1 MDENFPFD
9 VFISH
14 STKDKAVADAV
25 VSAHEKVGIRCWYA
39 PRDIPPGADWA
50 DAITKAIEECSLMV
64 LIFSGSANG
73 SQRVLDEL
81 NFAIKKGK
89 PVLPFRVEDLEPTGA
104 MELHLSSRHWLDAY
118 HPSWEAH
125 IERLVKSVQANLDV
139 EVGGEVEIQEPKAG
153 MVVAETPSKGRIL
166 RIIGLIAAGIIA
178 LAVLTF
184 IGWNTFGGGN
194 IPPTPSP
201 RLSGEPVLVENPIKV
216 GLLMVYDS
224 PYGGVFNQKVLEGI
238 QRAEEELG
246 VVIDYIEIRQA
257 EESME
262 FIDDF
267 VEKDI
272 DVIITAGFIFHDVT
286 VQAAELY
293 SDVNFIAID
302 QVELLGQDHTN
313 IAVLLF
319 EPDKMGFLAGALAG
333 LLSESGTVGSFY
345 GPKDLDPIVAGKEG
359 FEAGVA
365 YIDSRIEVISKYYD
379 SSYDEWLTDP
389 DWYDAEARKAVNN
402 GADVI
407 FSYAGP
413 PGWSALE
420 TAALFDDVYCIG
432 SEWDL
437 WGEIANARPCLVT
450 SITNQISSAVFEL
463 IHMAQEGNSP
473 SGVYYQGVDLTPYH
487 DFEDEIPQDV
497 QKQISAIRDKLV
509 ENKIDTGVT
518 TAVDG
523 FEQEEPPVV
532 SATPET
538 VEAPETI
545 QSGLSYIGDH
555 APTFEDDFSEPKQE
569 WGSFQNGYGIDTE
582 LDREQDISDVVWD
595 GVLHVEGV
603 PNQDGDVMT
612 DFPYGDAWEE
622 LYAYNF
628 VLEYEYVIE
637 NQPSGD
643 DSEENHGFVIRED
656 EDDHIGI
663 TINVENDL
671 AQIYA
676 GDSSWYEDIGP
687 AGVAGMT
694 RGTLRVIAVEE
705 DIALYLDGNLI
716 MTSKNREITGTRNM
730 IRVFGEEYRL
740 LIDNVKFWNLDEVEI
755 TNE

>member
-1 MDENFPFD
+1 
-9 VFISH
+9 
-14 STKDKAVADAV
+14 
-25 VSAHEKVGIRCWYA
+25 
-39 PRDIPPGADWA
+39 
-50 DAITKAIEECSLMV
+50 
-64 LIFSGSANG
+64 
-73 SQRVLDEL
+73 
-81 NFAIKKGK
+81 
-89 PVLPFRVEDLEPTGA
+89 
-104 MELHLSSRHWLDAY
+104 
-118 HPSWEAH
+118 
-125 IERLVKSVQANLDV
+125 
-139 EVGGEVEIQEPKAG
+139 
-153 MVVAETPSKGRIL
+153 
-166 RIIGLIAAGIIA
+166 
-178 LAVLTF
+178 
-184 IGWNTFGGGN
+184 
-194 IPPTPSP
+194 
-201 RLSGEPVLVENPIKV
+201 
-216 GLLMVYDS
+216 
-224 PYGGVFNQKVLEGI
+224 
-238 QRAEEELG
+238 
-246 VVIDYIEIRQA
+246 
-257 EESME
+257 
-262 FIDDF
+262 
-267 VEKDI
+267 
-272 DVIITAGFIFHDVT
+272 
-286 VQAAELY
+286 
-293 SDVNFIAID
+293 
-302 QVELLGQDHTN
+302 
-313 IAVLLF
+313 
-319 EPDKMGFLAGALAG
+319 MGFLAGALAG